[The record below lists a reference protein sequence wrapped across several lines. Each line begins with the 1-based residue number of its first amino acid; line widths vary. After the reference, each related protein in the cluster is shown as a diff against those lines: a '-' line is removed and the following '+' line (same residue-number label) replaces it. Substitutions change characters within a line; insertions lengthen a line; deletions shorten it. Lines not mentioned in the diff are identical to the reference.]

1 LASSGGFCGVVGDA
15 VAAGDFRLGVFSY
28 AIIGGLAAITTAS
41 ILLGAIVYGTVQDL
55 NGARPKVFE

>member
-1 LASSGGFCGVVGDA
+1 
-15 VAAGDFRLGVFSY
+15 VAAGDFRPGVFSY